1 MLETDNA
8 SPKPLNLLL
17 DVVGRTTSSNSSSDR
32 EGGGVASSPAVRSA
46 LRLLAA
52 LVLDRS
58 RLLGLDINPWRAR
71 DVPEAVGLS
80 MELKGEFLFPPSRP
94 MPATHVS

>member
-8 SPKPLNLLL
+8 SPKPLKLLL
-17 DVVGRTTSSNSSSDR
+17 DVGRTTSFNSSSDR
-32 EGGGVASSPAVRSA
+32 ASSPAVRSA

-58 RLLGLDINPWRAR
+58 RLLGLDINSWRAR